1 MRRRIRKK
9 VKVSTLTLNNEDS
22 TVPLIELLLYS
33 TKTHGT
39 HWEMS
44 GIFNCFEDQ
53 EMSFQDISQKNKIYQ
68 IVIQSTEFY
77 N

>member
-1 MRRRIRKK
+1 
-9 VKVSTLTLNNEDS
+9 
-22 TVPLIELLLYS
+22 
-33 TKTHGT
+33 
-39 HWEMS
+39 MS

-77 N
+77 NWSFCPKYILIDL